1 MVFPLSQNSRYVY
14 TPLTDFDGK
23 ETYTKWPGLAIFKSR
38 PPEDLITRYQVPVQF
53 SGRPDLIAADV
64 YKDVNLFWVIV
75 AFNNASE
82 VFGWPK
88 PLDIIEYPS
97 KDIIF
102 KE

>member
-1 MVFPLSQNSRYVY
+1 MAVFR
-14 TPLTDFDGK
+14 
-23 ETYTKWPGLAIFKSR
+23 SR
-38 PPEDLITRYQVPVQF
+38 PSVDQITRYQVPVQYA
-53 SGRPDLIAADV
+53 GRPDLIAIDV
-64 YKDVNLFWVIV
+64 YNDANLFWVIL
-75 AFNNASE
+75 AFNNASG